1 MAKRQGGFRFSDVT
15 FQKIKDLCKET
26 GLNQTSLLVTLVN
39 KEHERVCVSK
49 NNEEGSRVPAVNS

>member
-1 MAKRQGGFRFSDVT
+1 MEKRQSGFRFSDVT

-39 KEHERVCVSK
+39 KEHERVCVQK
-49 NNEEGSRVPAVNS
+49 TTKKDHGSRL